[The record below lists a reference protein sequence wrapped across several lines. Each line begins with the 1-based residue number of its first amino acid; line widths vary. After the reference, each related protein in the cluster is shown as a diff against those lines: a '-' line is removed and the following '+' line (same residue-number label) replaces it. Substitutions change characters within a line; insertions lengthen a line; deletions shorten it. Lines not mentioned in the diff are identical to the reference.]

1 MKGRKM
7 AAPQMAEGMRIK
19 RLINK
24 QVETKER
31 RISAKTENM
40 GQMNMRLQW
49 ANQPLTQMTK

>member
-1 MKGRKM
+1 M

-49 ANQPLTQMTK
+49 ANHPLTQMTK